1 MIHYVILMFTAW
13 PPKDILFIEQS
24 TNKLINVYVVYKLC
38 VNVIIGVSFCLLILL
53 AGFCD

>member
-13 PPKDILFIEQS
+13 PPNDILFIKQS
-24 TNKLINVYVVYKLC
+24 TNKLIHVYVVYKLC
-38 VNVIIGVSFCLLILL
+38 VNVIIGVSVCLLILL

>member
-53 AGFCD
+53 VGFCD

>member
-1 MIHYVILMFTAW
+1 MIHYAILMFTTW

-24 TNKLINVYVVYKLC
+24 TNKLINVYVVYKLS
-38 VNVIIGVSFCLLILL
+38 VNVIIGVSVCLLILL